1 MARKRQKQGYGADAM
16 TSARGTSLLSLVSLL
31 VLAGVGAGG
40 GYVFMRRDEAPAII
54 AASMPLVVSL
64 PGKEMVER
72 HHPMAE
78 PEAAHGDEAAA
89 GDDHAMTHEPAAG
102 EHGSAPAEDHGTE
115 HVAEGGAAAHGEGTM
130 PELGAGQLA
139 PAPLAEIT
147 ETIPG
152 VGEVPRLGKDGRQ
165 AWQVYA
171 RPFDAADTRPRIAIV
186 VSELGLSAD
195 MTEAA
200 SRLLDPAVTFAFL
213 PFPAAAPVKDQVVST
228 RAEGHEA
235 LVMVPMEPADY
246 PASDPGPNSLLVH
259 LTEADNRTR
268 LLKALAAVPG
278 AVGILP
284 FMGDGFLAD
293 GEMVTPL
300 MNSLRDRGLL
310 YMGVGSGSSSLAPV
324 AHQLNVTFVHRDL
337 MLDEQPTAA
346 GVAAELAKLEEKARH
361 DGAAVAVTRPY
372 PVVLQAIANWTR
384 DLGQRGIALAPLS
397 AVINHQP

>member
-31 VLAGVGAGG
+31 VLAGIGAGG

-54 AASMPLVVSL
+54 AASMPLVISL

-72 HHPMAE
+72 HHPMAT
-78 PEAAHGDEAAA
+78 DEAEHAVA
-89 GDDHAMTHEPAAG
+89 DDHAMAHDEPAAE
-102 EHGSAPAEDHGTE
+102 EHGSAP
-115 HVAEGGAAAHGEGTM
+115 VAEGHGTQEHGAEAASGHGEATM

-147 ETIPG
+147 ETVPG

-246 PASDPGPNSLLVH
+246 PASDPGPNSLLTH

-293 GEMVTPL
+293 GEKVTPL
-300 MNSLRDRGLL
+300 MNALRDRGLL
-310 YMGVGSGSSSLAPV
+310 YMGVGSGPSSLAPV

-337 MLDEQPTAA
+337 ALDEQPTAA

-397 AVINHQP
+397 AIVNHQP

>member
-1 MARKRQKQGYGADAM
+1 MARRRQKQGYGADATM
-16 TSARGTSLLSLVSLL
+16 SARAVSLLSLVWLV

-40 GYVFMRRDEAPAII
+40 GYVFMRRDDAPAIL
-54 AASMPLVVSL
+54 AASRPLTVSL

-72 HHPMAE
+72 HSPMATPDRAGEGE
-78 PEAAHGDEAAA
+78 PEGAGHAAA
-89 GDDHAMTHEPAAG
+89 PTAAEG
-102 EHGSAPAEDHGTE
+102 HGSVPVGEAHGTE
-115 HVAEGGAAAHGEGTM
+115 HAAAGSDAGHGDGTM
-130 PELGAGQLA
+130 PELGESQLA
-139 PAPLAEIT
+139 PAPLADIT
-147 ETIPG
+147 ETVPG

-171 RPFDAADTRPRIAIV
+171 RPFDMADTRPRIAIV

-228 RAEGHEA
+228 RAAGHEA

-246 PASDPGPNSLLVH
+246 PASDPGPNSLLTH

-278 AVGILP
+278 AVGIVP
-284 FMGDGFLAD
+284 FMGESFLED
-293 GEMVTPL
+293 GEAVTAL

-310 YMGVGSGSSSLAPV
+310 YLDIGSGPSSLAPV
-324 AHQLNVTFVHRDL
+324 AHQLNVTLTRRDL
-337 MLDEQPTAA
+337 ELDEQPTAA

-361 DGAAVAVTRPY
+361 EGAAVAVTRPY

-397 AVINHQP
+397 AVVSHQP